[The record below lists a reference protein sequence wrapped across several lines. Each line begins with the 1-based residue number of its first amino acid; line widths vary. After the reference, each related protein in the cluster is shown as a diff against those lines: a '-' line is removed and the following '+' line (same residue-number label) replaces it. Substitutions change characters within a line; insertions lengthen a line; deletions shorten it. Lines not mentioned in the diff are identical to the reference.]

1 MVGDMS
7 MLLALL
13 AASSMTNAGPFS
25 LTSVGFQTGAT
36 MSDTYEYA
44 GMGCDGHDVSPPLHW
59 SGAPAGTKS
68 YALTV
73 HDPDARAPGGWW
85 HWVVFNIPA
94 SADGLKTAAGGG
106 DFSTAPTGSV
116 EGTTSFGKPGYGGPC
131 PPVGSGVH
139 HYIFTLYALDVAQL
153 AGASKSTDGPQLTE
167 LLSKHT
173 LGKATLI
180 GLFSRS

>member
-1 MVGDMS
+1 MNT
-7 MLLALL
+7 LIALL
-13 AASSMTNAGPFS
+13 AASSMMSASPFA
-25 LTSVGFQTGAT
+25 LTSSGFQNGTVLSTTFEFSGMSCTGQNT
-36 MSDTYEYA
+36 
-44 GMGCDGHDVSPPLHW
+44 SPPLHW
-59 SGAPAGTKS
+59 TGAPAGTKS

-73 HDPDARAPGGWW
+73 HDPDAKAPGGWW

-94 SADGLKTAAGGG
+94 SADGLKAAAGGG
-106 DFSTAPTGSV
+106 DFSAAPAGSV

-153 AGASKSTDGPQLTE
+153 PGASKATSGPSLTE
-167 LLSKHT
+167 LLSKHL
-173 LGKATLI
+173 LGKATLV